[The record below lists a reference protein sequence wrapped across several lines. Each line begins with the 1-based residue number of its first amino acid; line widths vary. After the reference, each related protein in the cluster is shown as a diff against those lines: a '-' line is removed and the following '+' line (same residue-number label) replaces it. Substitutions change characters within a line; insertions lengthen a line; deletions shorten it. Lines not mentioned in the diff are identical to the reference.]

1 MESLDD
7 FKRAT
12 AELADPI
19 EIREQWLSDLGWVRP
34 HGAYCSCMGCE
45 PFAYQ
50 DDWYIVLGAADGLTR
65 GFVGVAEAIRN
76 GEAVWDCSGGI
87 AISTDIHAS
96 RPLVGVA

>member
-12 AELADPI
+12 AELADSIPA
-19 EIREQWLSDLGWVRP
+19 REAWLSDTGWVRP
-34 HGAYCSCMGCE
+34 HGAYCGCMGCD

-50 DDWYIVLGAADGLTR
+50 DDWYILIGESDGLRR

-76 GEAVWDCSGGI
+76 GEAVWDGTAAI
-87 AISTDIHAS
+87 AVSLDIYSTRTLA
-96 RPLVGVA
+96 GVA